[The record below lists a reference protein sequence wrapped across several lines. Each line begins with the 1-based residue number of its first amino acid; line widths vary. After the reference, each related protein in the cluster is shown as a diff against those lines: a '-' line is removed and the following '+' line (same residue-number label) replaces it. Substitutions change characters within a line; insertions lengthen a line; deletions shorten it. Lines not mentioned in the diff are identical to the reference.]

1 MDVKALGEKLG
12 NLVDA
17 LDMPMPPPNGS
28 SDAASAM
35 MAAWQ
40 IENRQ
45 NVHREIR
52 TLSQAI
58 LALEAVQ
65 RMTNPYVSP
74 YADQS
79 KYEWNNSP
87 IQNVVDG
94 DPA

>member
-1 MDVKALGEKLG
+1 MDVKALGEELER
-12 NLVDA
+12 L
-17 LDMPMPPPNGS
+17 LDMSMS
-28 SDAASAM
+28 TE
-35 MAAWQ
+35 AWDQ
-40 IENRQ
+40 GAVVMRDSQ
-45 NVHREIR
+45 IR

-58 LALEAVQ
+58 LALEAVE

-79 KYEWNNSP
+79 QYEWNNGP